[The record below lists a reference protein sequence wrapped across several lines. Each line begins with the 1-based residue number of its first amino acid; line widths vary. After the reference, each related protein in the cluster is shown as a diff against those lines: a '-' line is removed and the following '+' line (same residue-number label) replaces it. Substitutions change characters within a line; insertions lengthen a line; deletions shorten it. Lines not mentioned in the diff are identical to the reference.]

1 MILELSAYFPVKA
14 LCELMDVQRSSFYN
28 WKKHLTDPS
37 DRKKNYVHNLMLFKE
52 CHEKYPSHG
61 YRWLNAKLRVDFGLV
76 LSDSMAY
83 KCCKELGIQS
93 KSKRIRRRSYGKAAT
108 MAFPNLLIAGMNIDG
123 PMQCIVSDMTAFY
136 FNGVY
141 YELTLYMD
149 LWNNEILSHA
159 LSSRRGDRQTYIS
172 GLESLLELKKQHP
185 EFKMV
190 LHSDQGVVYSSKA
203 YNELL
208 PMYNVA
214 RSMSRAGTP
223 TDNAAMEAINGWIKD
238 ELFMDFHIT
247 GKKSMKDE
255 VADYIVFFN
264 EQRPAYALNYLT
276 PKEYRV
282 QFYEQQQI
290 ADSRS

>member
-1 MILELSAYFPVKA
+1 
-14 LCELMDVQRSSFYN
+14 
-28 WKKHLTDPS
+28 
-37 DRKKNYVHNLMLFKE
+37 
-52 CHEKYPSHG
+52 
-61 YRWLNAKLRVDFGLV
+61 
-76 LSDSMAY
+76 
-83 KCCKELGIQS
+83 
-93 KSKRIRRRSYGKAAT
+93 

-149 LWNNEILSHA
+149 LWNNEILTHA
-159 LSSRRGDRQTYIS
+159 LSSKRGDRQTYIS
-172 GLESLLELKKQHP
+172 GLKDLIELKKQYP
-185 EFKMV
+185 EFKTI

-203 YNELL
+203 YNDLL

-238 ELFMDFHIT
+238 ELFMDFHLT
-247 GKKSMKDE
+247 GKKDIKDE

-276 PKEYRV
+276 PKEYRE
-282 QFYEQQQI
+282 QFYERQQSDDGQ
-290 ADSRS
+290 A